1 MYDYPITLPAL
12 ESNKSYEI
20 SLVTI
25 TRPGNPD
32 DGNEPD
38 NDDDIDE
45 EKPVVGFDQG
55 FEITV
60 NPWTVV
66 TITETI

>member
-1 MYDYPITLPAL
+1 MP
-12 ESNKSYEI
+12 NG
-20 SLVTI
+20 I
-25 TRPGNPD
+25 TRLGNPD
-32 DGNEPD
+32 NGDEP
-38 NDDDIDE
+38 NSDDDIDE
-45 EKPVVGFDQG
+45 EKPIVGFDQG